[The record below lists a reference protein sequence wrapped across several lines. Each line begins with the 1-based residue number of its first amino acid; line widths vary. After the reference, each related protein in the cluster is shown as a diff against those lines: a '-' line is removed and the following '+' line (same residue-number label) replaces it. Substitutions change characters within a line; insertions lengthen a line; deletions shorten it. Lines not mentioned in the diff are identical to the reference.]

1 MTILYSASE
10 TSFTSLG
17 LGTLPEAE
25 IKVNE
30 KLNGEYTIDMV
41 YPASGTHFAD
51 IDTGVYVKT
60 TVNPSGEMQIFRLE
74 TVVKRSDQKVEMR
87 GNHISY
93 ELNGIPVSPFVAQG
107 ITETLNGFKTH
118 SMITNPFT
126 YWTDITNESSTYN
139 QIVPQSARAC
149 LGGVEGSLLDIFR
162 GEYEWDNFNVK
173 VWSRRGTDNG
183 VTIRY
188 GKNLISMSQ
197 EKAIENVFTGVVSY
211 WMQDDAMSTGT
222 VQYVPNH
229 ESYPKQRIRVY
240 DATSDFES
248 QPSAGQLDTRS
259 QQYISDNNIGEPKVS
274 LDLSYIDLANT
285 LNYLDLPIQSVAMGD
300 TVHIIF
306 EKLGVNTSARVV
318 ETTWN
323 VNKNRYDSIVIGS
336 VKSNIAS
343 TIYDVKSEMDSVR
356 KQANVTTSIVQR
368 IDADMG
374 EISTTISQVTEDIN
388 GIQTNVSNLTQT
400 AENLT
405 TSVTAIEGDYVRQS
419 TYEQNAEQ
427 VQLQFS
433 QVNADLN
440 EMHTYISFDANGVTV
455 GKNDSNIRGVF
466 GNDSL
471 DFVDS
476 SNTKLAWLS
485 TSEGLGATELSVG
498 DATQS
503 NLRWR
508 LTVSAD
514 GSHFRI
520 SRHT

>member
-1 MTILYSASE
+1 MTVLYPANE
-10 TSFTSLG
+10 TAFVSQG
-17 LGTLPEAE
+17 LGTIPEAQ
-25 IKVNE
+25 ITVNE
-30 KLNGEYTIDMV
+30 KLNGEYTIDV
-41 YPASGTHFAD
+41 IYPSSGTHFAD

-60 TVNPSGEMQIFRLE
+60 TVNPSGEMQIFRLD
-74 TVVKRSDQKVEMR
+74 TVVKRSDQMVEMR
-87 GNHISY
+87 GNHVSY
-93 ELNGIPVSPFVAQG
+93 ELNGIPIAPFVAQG
-107 ITETLNGFKTH
+107 ISATLNGFTTNA
-118 SMITNPFT
+118 MITNPFT
-126 YWTDITNESSTYN
+126 YWTDITNETSTYN
-139 QIVPQSARAC
+139 QNIPQSARAC

-162 GEYEWDNFNVK
+162 GEYEWDNYTVK
-173 VWSRRGTDNG
+173 VWNRRGADNG

-197 EKAIENVFTGVVSY
+197 EKAIDNVFTGVVSF
-211 WMQDDAMSTGT
+211 WMQDDARSTGT
-222 VQYVPNH
+222 IQYVPNYQN
-229 ESYPKQRIRVY
+229 YPKQRIRVY
-240 DATSDFES
+240 DATDDFEL

-259 QQYISDNNIGEPKVS
+259 QQYIADNDIGVPKVS
-274 LDLSYIDLANT
+274 LNISYIDLANT
-285 LNYLDLPIQSVAMGD
+285 MNYPGIPIQAVSMGD

-306 EKLGVNTSARVV
+306 EKLGVNASARVV

-323 VNKNRYDSIVIGS
+323 VNKNRYDNIVIGS
-336 VKSNIAS
+336 VKSNIAT
-343 TIYDVKSEMDSVR
+343 TIYDVKSEMESVR

-368 IDADMG
+368 IDEEVG
-374 EISTTISQVTEDIN
+374 EISTTVSKATEDIK
-388 GIQTNVSNLTQT
+388 GIKIDVSNVTQT
-400 AENLT
+400 AENLSA
-405 TSVTAIEGDYVRQS
+405 SVTTIEGDYVRQS

-433 QVNADLN
+433 QVDADLD
-440 EMHTYISFDANGVTV
+440 EMHTYITFDSNGVTV

-476 SNTKLAWLS
+476 SDTKLAWLS
-485 TSEGLGATELSVG
+485 TTEGLGATELSVG

-508 LTVSAD
+508 LTVSTD

>member
-10 TSFTSLG
+10 TAFTSQG
-17 LGTLPEAE
+17 LGAIPEAQ
-25 IKVNE
+25 ITVSE

-60 TVNPSGEMQIFRLE
+60 TVNPSGSMQIFRLD
-74 TVVKRSDQKVEMR
+74 TIVKRSDQKVEMR

-93 ELNGIPVSPFVAQG
+93 ELNGIPVFPFSAQG
-107 ITETLNGFKTH
+107 ITATLNGFTTNA
-118 SMITNPFT
+118 MITNPFS
-126 YWTDITNESSTYN
+126 YWTDIVNTTSTYN
-139 QIVPQSARAC
+139 QVVPQSARAC

-162 GEYEWDNFNVK
+162 GEYEWDNYTVK
-173 VWSRRGTDNG
+173 VWNRRGADNG

-197 EKAIENVFTGVVSY
+197 EKAIENVYTGVVSF
-211 WMQDDAMSTGT
+211 WMKDDARSTGT
-222 VQYVPNH
+222 IQYVPNYQ
-229 ESYPKQRIRVY
+229 SYPKQRIRVY
-240 DATSDFES
+240 DATGDFET

-259 QQYISDNNIGEPKVS
+259 LQYIADNKIGDPKVS
-274 LDLSYIDLANT
+274 LSLSYIDLANT
-285 LNYLDLPIQSVAMGD
+285 MNYPGIPIQSVSMGD

-306 EKLGVNTSARVV
+306 EKLGVNATARVV

-323 VNKNRYDSIVIGS
+323 VNKNRYDNIVIGS
-336 VKSNIAS
+336 VKANIAS
-343 TIYDVKSEMDSVR
+343 TIYDVKSEMESVR

-368 IDADMG
+368 VDEEVG
-374 EISTTISQVTEDIN
+374 VISTTISQVTEDID
-388 GIQTNVSNLTQT
+388 GITTNISNLTQT

-405 TSVTAIEGDYVRQS
+405 TSVTTIEGDYVKQS
-419 TYEQNAEQ
+419 TFEQNAEQ

-433 QVNADLN
+433 EVNDDID
-440 EMHTYISFDANGVTV
+440 EMHTYITFDTNGVTV
-455 GKNDSNIRGVF
+455 GKADSDIRGIF

-476 SNTKLAWLS
+476 SDTKLAWLS
-485 TSEGLGATELSVG
+485 TTEGLGATELSIG